1 MSPFIYAVYYVT
13 LEIIPFALLLLTHR
27 KLPLRR
33 PQRARLPEMRALL
46 TVSDSEDGASSYA
59 SEDVES
65 GADEPVF
72 PIPEGER

>member
-46 TVSDSEDGASSYA
+46 TVSD
-59 SEDVES
+59 
-65 GADEPVF
+65 
-72 PIPEGER
+72 